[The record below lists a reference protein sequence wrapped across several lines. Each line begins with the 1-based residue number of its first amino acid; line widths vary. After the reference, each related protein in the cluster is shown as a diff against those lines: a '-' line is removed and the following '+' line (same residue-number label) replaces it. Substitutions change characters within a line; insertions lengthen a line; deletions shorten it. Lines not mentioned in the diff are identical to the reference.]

1 MRNEKYPGLQ
11 LRLFILR
18 EGLPVDVNML
28 LFAPE
33 RLRAPVDAGVEAAM
47 GIKVD
52 EESLGRQK

>member
-1 MRNEKYPGLQ
+1 M
-11 LRLFILR
+11 
-18 EGLPVDVNML
+18 DVNML